1 MTTIDFVPHLV
12 DITKLEIIHTPNILS
27 LNFLSANT
35 SVQLLLIKKKLWLVH
50 VRVKN
55 ILLCYTFSSYD
66 RDNSVE
72 HCSAEAW
79 NINGI

>member
-35 SVQLLLIKKKLWLVH
+35 SVQLLLIKKNCGW
-50 VRVKN
+50 
-55 ILLCYTFSSYD
+55 YM
-66 RDNSVE
+66 
-72 HCSAEAW
+72 
-79 NINGI
+79 